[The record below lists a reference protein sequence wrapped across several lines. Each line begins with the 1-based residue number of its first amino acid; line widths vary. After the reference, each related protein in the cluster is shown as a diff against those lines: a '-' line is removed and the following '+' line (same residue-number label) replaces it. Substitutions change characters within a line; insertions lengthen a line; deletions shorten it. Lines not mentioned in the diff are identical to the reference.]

1 MGTKKSMIK
10 HLKTNYI
17 TSSKKLHLN
26 PARDISLVLSIRIR
40 VFVPDLPYTAAW
52 NDHTVPRAKG
62 SILPHNILPIGSMA
76 ELFVALTWIWS
87 ILHSP
92 DVVPNSS

>member
-62 SILPHNILPIGSMA
+62 SILPHNILPRHHGGTVCGSHLDLVHPA
-76 ELFVALTWIWS
+76 Q
-87 ILHSP
+87 P
-92 DVVPNSS
+92 